1 MRAKQARA
9 ARLAA
14 SATVRARRLP
24 LAAADL
30 SKPRSNTAG
39 FLTFALPMMA
49 LALLLLGIVLVPAR
63 AVPWPEAARLLADRR
78 EQLAIGGLAILE
90 ATIVSFLALLMS

>member
-1 MRAKQARA
+1 
-9 ARLAA
+9 
-14 SATVRARRLP
+14 
-24 LAAADL
+24 
-30 SKPRSNTAG
+30 
-39 FLTFALPMMA
+39 MMA